1 MKRFFSPP
9 YIVGYVL
16 ALFCIAVFVIA
27 DRGYA
32 NYSINH
38 ELDPVN
44 VVTLAVN
51 IFIAFFLQYYF
62 ASRAADD
69 RAEKD
74 ILLDNVRDV
83 FGMLRSCRDEVMS
96 CHGVAKVSQESQQT
110 IIKLYRTLS
119 NGLENLQNAIEM
131 SGCSTKLE
139 ADCEA
144 VQKGFFDYKA
154 AATGKFPYDSS
165 DISYQERTYRAL
177 VRELHSLAFRVNK
190 HR

>member
-16 ALFCIAVFVIA
+16 AVFCVGVFVIA
-27 DRGYA
+27 DNGYW

-62 ASRAADD
+62 ASRASDD

-96 CHGVAKVSQESQQT
+96 CHGVGKVSKESQQK

-119 NGLENLQNAIEM
+119 NGLENLQNAVEM
-131 SGCSTKLE
+131 SGCTKLTG
-139 ADCEA
+139 DCEA
-144 VQKGFFDYKA
+144 VLKKFFDYKA

-165 DISYQERTYRAL
+165 DISYQERTYRTL
-177 VRELHSLAFRVNK
+177 MRELHSLAFKVNK